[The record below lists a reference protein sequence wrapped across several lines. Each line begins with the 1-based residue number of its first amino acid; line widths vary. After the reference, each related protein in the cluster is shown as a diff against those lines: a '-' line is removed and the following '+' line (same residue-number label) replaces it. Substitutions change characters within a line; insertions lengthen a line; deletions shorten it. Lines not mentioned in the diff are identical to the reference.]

1 MNWSLRTATGI
12 AGKKS
17 NMSNA
22 TLTAKPPGNWTQL
35 NKQLVQAKT
44 LLRQM
49 SQTVEDIED
58 ARTIERAKRAKR
70 ANGSKPR
77 IPWAQVKKELQ
88 MD

>member
-1 MNWSLRTATGI
+1 
-12 AGKKS
+12 
-17 NMSNA
+17 MSNA
-22 TLTAKPPGNWTQL
+22 TLTAKSPGSWTQL

-49 SQTVEDIED
+49 SRTVEDIED
-58 ARTIERAKRAKR
+58 AKTIERAKH

-88 MD
+88 LD